1 MNKSEN
7 MVALLI
13 EDLNGDAKAITQAL
27 SYSKVSENMEII
39 RAVRLKEG
47 IKILNESKVDI
58 VLLDLSLPDSRDIK
72 GVVEINK
79 NFPNIP
85 IIVLSDQS
93 DEKTIQRA
101 ISNGAHKFLVKGECN
116 GTVMKNA
123 ICEVLDMVK
132 LETGL

>member
-1 MNKSEN
+1 MSETN
-7 MVALLI
+7 YNVLLI

-27 SYSKVSENMEII
+27 SYSKIVENMKIM
-39 RAVRLKEG
+39 RASRLRDG
-47 IKILNESKVDI
+47 INILNENKIDLI
-58 VLLDLSLPDSRDIK
+58 LLDLSLPDSKDIR

-79 NFPNIP
+79 NFSNIP

-101 ISNGAHKFLVKGECN
+101 ISSGASKFLVKSECN

-123 ICEVLDMVK
+123 IYEVLNLVTN
-132 LETGL
+132 EENI